1 MQLPLD
7 AQDTDSTSD
16 CIACSKHS
24 DSGEPCEVKKAM
36 KSRGGLGSGVWEHLE
51 EFLTKV
57 LSGIPDPGI
66 PSDWLIL
73 TVFVNSGASSITARN
88 AIWR

>member
-1 MQLPLD
+1 ML
-7 AQDTDSTSD
+7 S
-16 CIACSKHS
+16 
-24 DSGEPCEVKKAM
+24 VKKAV
-36 KSRGGLGSGVWEHLE
+36 KSRGGLGREVRERLQG
-51 EFLTKV
+51 FLTKV
-57 LSGIPDPGI
+57 RSGIPDPGI

>member
-1 MQLPLD
+1 MR
-7 AQDTDSTSD
+7 
-16 CIACSKHS
+16 
-24 DSGEPCEVKKAM
+24 E
-36 KSRGGLGSGVWEHLE
+36 RLE

-57 LSGIPDPGI
+57 RSGIPDPGI

-88 AIWR
+88 AIWQL